1 MLPKLT
7 IPSPEAPKPIDGYGL
22 PDAPQLDWS
31 FVSQQMAAARYYWIS
46 TADIDDAAAPQPHA
60 APLWGVWQ
68 GDRIYFD
75 GSPRT
80 RWARNL
86 AGHPAIAV
94 HPPDA
99 ENVVIIEGVAR
110 LVGDAELSAA
120 EWAELDGTYAAK
132 YGTPGSPRWVVE
144 PRLVLAWAGV
154 NLGTMTRWRFE

>member
-31 FVSQQMAAARYYWIS
+31 FVAEHMAAARYYWIS
-46 TADIDDAAAPQPHA
+46 TADTDDADAPQPHV
-60 APLWGVWQ
+60 APLWGVWH
-68 GDRIYFD
+68 GDRVYFD
-75 GSPRT
+75 GSPQT

-86 AGHPAIAV
+86 ADHPAIAV

-99 ENVVIIEGVAR
+99 ENVAIIEGVAR
-110 LVGDAELSAA
+110 QLGDDELSAA
-120 EWAELDGTYAAK
+120 EWAVLDGAYAAK
-132 YGTPGSPRWVVE
+132 YGMQGSPHWVVE